1 MNEDATKRGAQ
12 RRPRGFSSRREQ
24 REATR
29 ERILMAA
36 VDVLVE
42 RGTASTTTL
51 EVQARSGVGRGTLLH
66 HFPTHAD
73 LLSATVEELV
83 RRNEESVKRH
93 CQASSAAD
101 DPLAHAIK
109 ALAAAASSPSYL
121 AELEL
126 WAVARTDRRLHAQLL
141 KQERAAR
148 IENDRVVAALFA
160 PLADRP
166 GSAIVA
172 RLTVELVRGM
182 ALSGVLGR
190 DASHR
195 ESLLQGWIDTAR
207 SMLDRP
213 RQENTP

>member
-73 LLSATVEELV
+73 LLSATV
-83 RRNEESVKRH
+83 
-93 CQASSAAD
+93 
-101 DPLAHAIK
+101 
-109 ALAAAASSPSYL
+109 
-121 AELEL
+121 
-126 WAVARTDRRLHAQLL
+126 
-141 KQERAAR
+141 
-148 IENDRVVAALFA
+148 
-160 PLADRP
+160 
-166 GSAIVA
+166 
-172 RLTVELVRGM
+172 
-182 ALSGVLGR
+182 
-190 DASHR
+190 
-195 ESLLQGWIDTAR
+195 
-207 SMLDRP
+207 
-213 RQENTP
+213 

>member
-93 CQASSAAD
+93 CQASSAA
-101 DPLAHAIK
+101 HAIK

-195 ESLLQGWIDTAR
+195 EGLLQGWIDTAR